1 MSLKRFIETRS
12 VAHSPAVYRAELEQI
27 GILEKVWIKW
37 AEDNP
42 SDAEVI
48 GLVNQILEPHI
59 IPNMTIIADVVVI
72 LASFSEGCQPEEES
86 NIFAAHE
93 RLKIFRKKLEEMRDT
108 DPEIC
113 RYNHFFR
120 KNLSKMRQGKYQDV
134 ELRLHRGMFTRA
146 RKKRHAVSADTILE
160 NSKQLQRKMLTEILA
175 RFATRLAEHKTVKLM
190 LKIFNFEKYYFE
202 QIDLNAQYEKEFLEL
217 VEFFN
222 GGSLKFPKEECSE
235 NCAGSSCPCLLNQY
249 KKFKW
254 RVMNQENQKKFRKY
268 WKRSRALKKG
278 KTVSILKENDQITPD
293 NFKEYCSDDT
303 NGRKLKFCAITQKLT
318 N

>member
-1 MSLKRFIETRS
+1 MS
-12 VAHSPAVYRAELEQI
+12 RAELEQI

-72 LASFSEGCQPEEES
+72 LANFSEGCQSEEES

-146 RKKRHAVSADTILE
+146 RKKGMQSVPTQFSRTV
-160 NSKQLQRKMLTEILA
+160 NS
-175 RFATRLAEHKTVKLM
+175 
-190 LKIFNFEKYYFE
+190 
-202 QIDLNAQYEKEFLEL
+202 
-217 VEFFN
+217 
-222 GGSLKFPKEECSE
+222 
-235 NCAGSSCPCLLNQY
+235 
-249 KKFKW
+249 
-254 RVMNQENQKKFRKY
+254 
-268 WKRSRALKKG
+268 SR
-278 KTVSILKENDQITPD
+278 ER
-293 NFKEYCSDDT
+293 C
-303 NGRKLKFCAITQKLT
+303 
-318 N
+318 